1 MEFEPTEQD
10 LRDIH
15 EQAVIIE
22 DMFKDHADKI
32 RDEFG
37 VKIAINVF
45 MNAGISSIALGLALI
60 KDDEVE
66 RVTALLRVIMSIVEA
81 TQIVLTEHQAQE
93 IIKKVMEKK

>member
-1 MEFEPTEQD
+1 MEFEPTEQN

-22 DMFKDHADKI
+22 DIFKEHADKI

-66 RVTALLRVIMSIVEA
+66 RLAALLRVVIAIGA
-81 TQIVLTEHQAQE
+81 LTEIMLTEQQAQE